1 MGVMIVADEIKW
13 IKLST
18 GILDDEKIIA
28 IEDLPDGPSLC
39 WMWIKL
45 LALAGRQNND
55 GRISLTEEIPYTDTQ
70 LAKRFRMPIATVQLG
85 LRIFQQYS
93 MIEII
98 DDFIYTSNWAKY
110 QSLDGMEKVKEQ
122 TRERVQRYRDRKKAA
137 AIESGDTRAL
147 PASADPESG
156 ERQEETKQT
165 AAERRFERFWKAYP
179 KKVGKGGA
187 EKSFAKYKPD
197 DQLTE
202 TMIRAIEAQKKSR
215 QWKEGYIPNPQ
226 TWLNQ
231 KRWLDEMD
239 EEPLPF
245 TDPPELGYIRDE
257 SIEDWN

>member
-1 MGVMIVADEIKW
+1 MYVDIKW
-13 IKLST
+13 VKLAVNWYKS
-18 GILDDEKIIA
+18 DDIQLIREVPEGDNIA
-28 IEDLPDGPSLC
+28 L
-39 WMWIKL
+39 MFVML
-45 LALAGRQNND
+45 LAMAGDRNE
-55 GRISLTEEIPYTDTQ
+55 GGYIPYTDEE
-70 LAKRFRMPIATVQLG
+70 LSSLLKMPLNTIRLG
-85 LRIFQQYS
+85 LKMMEQKE
-93 MIEII
+93 MIDM
-98 DDFIYTSNWAKY
+98 DDGILHITNWDKY
-110 QSLDGMEKVKEQ
+110 QSVDGMERIKEQ
-122 TRERVQRYRDRKKAA
+122 NRIRKQHQRERERQK
-137 AIESGDTRAL
+137 AIETNIPAL
-147 PASADPESG
+147 PDPTD
-156 ERQEETKQT
+156 QAQETKQT

-245 TDPPELGYIRDE
+245 TYPPELGYIRDE

>member
-1 MGVMIVADEIKW
+1 MADEIKW

-122 TRERVQRYRDRKKAA
+122 TRERVQRYRDKKKAA
-137 AIESGDTRAL
+137 AIESGTVPAL
-147 PASADPESG
+147 PAPDTKETES
-156 ERQEETKQT
+156 KQT
-165 AAERRFERFWKAYP
+165 ASERRFERFWKAYP

-187 EKSFAKYKPD
+187 ERSFAKYKPD

-202 TMIRAIEAQKKSR
+202 TMIRAIEAQKMSR

-239 EEPLPF
+239 EEAIPF
-245 TDPPELGYIRDE
+245 TDPPEPAYIRDE

>member
-1 MGVMIVADEIKW
+1 MGVIIVADEIKW

-28 IEDLPDGPSLC
+28 IEDLPDGSSLC

-45 LALAGRQNND
+45 LVLAGRQNND
-55 GRISLTEEIPYTDTQ
+55 GRISLTDEIPYTDAQ
-70 LAKRFRMPIATVQLG
+70 LAKRFRLPISTIQLG
-85 LRIFQQYS
+85 LQIFERYG

-98 DDFIYTSNWAKY
+98 DDMIYTSNWAKY
-110 QSLDGMEKVKEQ
+110 QSIEGMEEVREKAREK
-122 TRERVQRYRDRKKAA
+122 TRERVRKYRERQKELQAS
-137 AIESGDTRAL
+137 ETPPAL
-147 PASADPESG
+147 PSPEPEKKSAM
-156 ERQEETKQT
+156 
-165 AAERRFERFWKAYP
+165 ERRFERFWKAYP

-187 EKSFAKYKPD
+187 ERSFAKYKPD

-202 TMIRAIEAQKKSR
+202 TMIRAIEAQKMSR

-239 EEPLPF
+239 EEALPF
-245 TDPPELGYIRDE
+245 TDPPEPAYIRDE

>member
-1 MGVMIVADEIKW
+1 MADEIKW

-28 IEDLPDGPSLC
+28 IEDLPDGSSLC

-45 LALAGRQNND
+45 LVLAGRQNND
-55 GRISLTEEIPYTDTQ
+55 GRISLTDEIPYTDAQ
-70 LAKRFRMPIATVQLG
+70 LAKRFRIPISTVQLG
-85 LRIFQQYS
+85 LQIFERYG

-98 DDFIYTSNWAKY
+98 DDMIYTSNWAKY
-110 QSLDGMEKVKEQ
+110 QSIEGMEEVREKAREK
-122 TRERVQRYRDRKKAA
+122 TRERVRKYRERQKELQAA
-137 AIESGDTRAL
+137 GSPPAL
-147 PASADPESG
+147 PSPEPEKKSAM
-156 ERQEETKQT
+156 
-165 AAERRFERFWKAYP
+165 ERRFDRFWKEYP
-179 KKVGKGGA
+179 KKVGKGAA

-202 TMIRAIEAQKKSR
+202 TMIRAIEAQKMSR
-215 QWKEGYIPNPQ
+215 QWKEGYIPNPA

-239 EEPLPF
+239 EEALPF
-245 TDPPELGYIRDE
+245 TDPPEPTYIRDE